1 MSRVYLEYHDDSQ
14 NKHRF
19 YQLWVLPSLFEDW
32 ALVKEW
38 GRVGS
43 PGTVRKEWF
52 ATQEAAFQ
60 ARENLAVKKI
70 KKGYFIKT

>member
-1 MSRVYLEYHDDSQ
+1 MNRVYLEYHDVTQ

-52 ATQEAAFQ
+52 STEAEAVN
-60 ARENLAVKKI
+60 AREMLATKKL
-70 KKGYFIKT
+70 KKGYFTKT